1 MNDNTMS
8 LSWNETIE
16 AKEMQ
21 LLNIKTNKNFLFAP
35 KFQKGR
41 LLDLRKQ
48 EDREISLLRESGR
61 KKMVTAKKGDSK
73 ENTKRKL

>member
-48 EDREISLLRESGR
+48 EDREISLLRESGC
-61 KKMVTAKKGDSK
+61 KKMVAAKKGDSK
-73 ENTKRKL
+73 ENTKSKL